1 MAISGAWMER
11 YGTALPYADA
21 SKWGTGINPIHAVRV
36 TEPRQPPENNTGY
49 IEAIPASEAT
59 SGFVETGPPWGYDPT
74 DIAGLDVF
82 ASEYQA
88 INGIPFIQDNWPDWE
103 ETTPQTR
110 ATVPPDSSRPWGSS
124 GGYKNILRSVFG
136 GAYQANNKGPGFS
149 YQIPTETVSE
159 GWLNKPSTG
168 KLVAGELPDAETS
181 DPSQYEMQTSM
192 TQRYKTQN
200 NERAVTR
207 GTDDDREPIDSR
219 VAPMKLKVYSGE
231 QRHIDMFPYQIDQI
245 PRPFYYRTAGTG
257 RPEEMAPNEMFVITT
272 LQRTPPPD
280 PSMGPEDTS
289 LTEAN
294 GGYTEEDGGWY

>member
-1 MAISGAWMER
+1 MGEPITGAWLR
-11 YGTALPYADA
+11 NNQIAYADA
-21 SKWGTGINPIHAVRV
+21 TKWGTGVNPIHQFYGGPALR
-36 TEPRQPPENNTGY
+36 TYGRNNQPPDIT
-49 IEAIPASEAT
+49 PPSEAPA
-59 SGFVETGPPWGYDPT
+59 GFVETGPPWGYDPS
-74 DIAGLDVF
+74 DLAGLDVF
-82 ASEYQA
+82 ASDYQA
-88 INGIPFIQDNWPDWE
+88 VNGVYYDNDDRPYWGQSITE
-103 ETTPQTR
+103 TR
-110 ATVPPDSSRPWGSS
+110 ATIPADSARPWGSS
-124 GGYKNILRSVFG
+124 GGFKNILRSVIT
-136 GAYQANNKGPGFS
+136 GPGNVNMLGHGFS
-149 YQIPTETVSE
+149 YNIPTETVSE

-245 PRPFYYRTAGTG
+245 PRPFHYRTAGTG
-257 RPEEMAPNEMFVITT
+257 RSAEMAPNEMFVITT

-289 LTEAN
+289 LTEAD
-294 GGYTEEDGGWY
+294 GGYTAEDQGWY